1 MVTNDWEQLQ
11 VDVNLQCGPG
21 KEDIYLAYKGDGWG
35 KEDADLAAW
44 LADEMTKLIN
54 QQHGNVRL
62 TASCPKVHYDVLLHS
77 PLAEIQLILARDRPR
92 ILRLPPRA
100 ARPRRRGCRGGG
112 GGVAHGWRRKL
123 RAEATRFPFPLP
135 KSPPTHLGAGHE
147 T

>member
-1 MVTNDWEQLQ
+1 MFPIQIGYPDILQIGNLMVTNDWEQLQ

-77 PLAEIQLILARDRPR
+77 PLAEIQLIPKYTKLKQSSM
-92 ILRLPPRA
+92 LFY
-100 ARPRRRGCRGGG
+100 
-112 GGVAHGWRRKL
+112 KL
-123 RAEATRFPFPLP
+123 RPHKKKT
-135 KSPPTHLGAGHE
+135 
-147 T
+147 